1 MRFQYPEI
9 TDYGSIADHT
19 FTRCVTGDPVVFNDN
34 SPPPKDYK
42 TCELDKFGECSCGT
56 S

>member
-9 TDYGSIADHT
+9 TDHGSIADHT
-19 FTRCVTGDPVVFNDN
+19 FTRCADAIGSD
-34 SPPPKDYK
+34 PPPAKDWK